1 MHFTDVSKVTCSL
14 PVVWLCLSVSCYQK
28 FVAIRS
34 SLLIVC
40 LPRLPTLTILWLFTH
55 SFIDYYKYNYFCF
68 LPFGGITFHLGF
80 NELAVYFVIGTGTST
95 ACGAMGRPFFSANF
109 ISLDGIVTLS
119 FIL

>member
-28 FVAIRS
+28 LVAIRS

-40 LPRLPTLTILWLFTH
+40 LLRLPTLTILWLFTH
-55 SFIDYYKYNYFCF
+55 SFIDYYNFCF
-68 LPFGGITFHLGF
+68 LPFGGITFNLGF

-95 ACGAMGRPFFSANF
+95 AGGAMGGPFFSADF